1 MLILWLEVPFFVLA
15 RVQKFQKATYMI
27 LRYGEQHGSDF
38 HSREGGIVL
47 PTPDTLLMSAAA
59 LPPPLPLSP

>member
-1 MLILWLEVPFFVLA
+1 MSLFLLA
-15 RVQKFQKATYMI
+15 RVQKFQKFCNW
-27 LRYGEQHGSDF
+27 EQHGSDF